1 MDTLSP
7 TGFERN
13 GIKMYGRKVEFIP
26 VGGGDAVRTL
36 LYFTFGYCGKNYA
49 VFLNDDNNY
58 GFIDVAATGRGEF
71 TELGESFNVKRIQT
85 IMQMIAGAAR
95 KNPEAY
101 PMDGC
106 HYAVTDT
113 TVGGKASFKV
123 TKTRALDDRFK
134 GSVQVLSGEN
144 DSIIMKAFGVI
155 ARIAICIAAILLFVL
170 LFKDEWIGFFLPSFF
185 EKHALL
191 TYFIV
196 EAIIAVGFCFIH
208 RSFRQIKR
216 FAIVA
221 FLALFFFSALG
232 TVITSGVAL
241 RCTMTLVILIVL
253 AYYALGVISTSGLTI
268 PTAEALVAPLKSCA
282 AVLVLSFIIVANLV
296 SFMLGVEAPLAK
308 ITEKERDSIET
319 SYTSALGVIHPNQ
332 WKITDEKS
340 RVSALQNVTDKVCA
354 VELGCYV
361 PTLRVSAEGETVD
374 EKAKYSDET
383 REIVVNSHELRNAE
397 SSEMIKAVLS
407 ECRKAWQYYVD
418 EMYDSISDTIDKA
431 YLGLETFRH
440 AVEIDKDFRNGAPA
454 GGYAETD
461 RKVWTEEFY
470 KENIERFI
478 LYRNGVIPETPIA
491 PAVPVTPDADS
502 DLQNSEETETTTASL
517 PAAA

>member
-1 MDTLSP
+1 
-7 TGFERN
+7 
-13 GIKMYGRKVEFIP
+13 MYGRKVEFIP

-36 LYFTFGYCGKNYA
+36 LYFTFGYRGKSYA

-58 GFIDVAATGRGEF
+58 GFIDVEATGRGEF

-113 TVGGKASFKV
+113 TVGGRASFKV
-123 TKTRALDDRFK
+123 TRERALDDRFK

-144 DSIIMKAFGVI
+144 DSVIMKAFGVI
-155 ARIAICIAAILLFVL
+155 ARIAICVAAILLFVL

-191 TYFIV
+191 TYFLV
-196 EAIIAVGFCFIH
+196 EAVIAVGFCFIH
-208 RSFRQIKR
+208 RSFRRLGR
-216 FAIVA
+216 FSIVA
-221 FLALFFFSALG
+221 LAALFFFSALG

-241 RCTMTLVILIVL
+241 RCTMTLVILLVL
-253 AYYALGVISTSGLTI
+253 AYYAFSIISKNGLTI
-268 PTAEALVAPLKSCA
+268 PSGEALVAPLKSCVA
-282 AVLVLSFIIVANLV
+282 ALVLSFIIIANLV
-296 SFMLGVEAPLAK
+296 SFMLGVEAPLPK
-308 ITEKERDSIET
+308 ITEKDRESIDS
-319 SYTSALGVIHPNQ
+319 SYTSALGVIHPDQ
-332 WKITDEKS
+332 WRITDEKS
-340 RVSALQNVTDKVCA
+340 RVSTLQNITDKVCA

-361 PTLRVSAEGETVD
+361 PTVRVSIEDETVD
-374 EKAKYSDET
+374 GVARYSDKT
-383 REIVVNSHELRNAE
+383 REIVVSSDALRNAE
-397 SSEMIKAVLS
+397 SSDVVKAVLS
-407 ECRKAWQYYVD
+407 ECRMAWQHYVD
-418 EMYDSISDTIDKA
+418 GMYDSISDTVDKA

-461 RKVWTEEFY
+461 RKTWTEEFY
-470 KENIERFI
+470 KDKVERFV
-478 LYRNGVIPETPIA
+478 LYRNGVIPETPPA
-491 PAVPVTPDADS
+491 TAVPETPAPSADGENTDAA
-502 DLQNSEETETTTASL
+502 QNPENNGD
-517 PAAA
+517 AAAA